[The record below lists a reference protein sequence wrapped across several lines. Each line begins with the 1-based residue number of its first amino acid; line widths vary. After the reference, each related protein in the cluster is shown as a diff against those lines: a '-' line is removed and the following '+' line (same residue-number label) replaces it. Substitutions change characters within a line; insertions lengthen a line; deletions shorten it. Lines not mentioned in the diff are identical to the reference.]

1 MKKIMPTSDLAFKKV
16 MSSEE
21 NKDILAGLIED
32 FFGIKAKG
40 LKIEK
45 PYSIAICKE
54 YVDQGEVS
62 KLRETLKDVA
72 ATIEAADITAE
83 IQLHKTKF
91 FDERLLYY
99 PFERYCQ
106 NYSMAEAMYRDA
118 GGKLFRMSSLKP
130 IYALN
135 ILGYTHFDD
144 DEALR
149 ILELC
154 DQKKNKRLDKE
165 YVRIALFELEKSV
178 FDTPNQ
184 EYWRDYFLTGNA
196 HSNAPDYIKKASRVI
211 QYANLS
217 EEERNMISMMEKLEE
232 YDHARMEY
240 RYDEGV
246 ADGLSKGM
254 AKGKEKGMAIGM
266 AKGIAKGMA
275 KGKIDVAKKLRKMGM
290 SPQDISKVTGL
301 TIKQLKSLQKK
312 AK

>member
-1 MKKIMPTSDLAFKKV
+1 MKMILPTGDLAFKKV

-72 ATIEAADITAE
+72 ATVESADITAE

-91 FDERLLYY
+91 FNERLLYY
-99 PFERYCQ
+99 PFERFCQ
-106 NYSMAEAMYRDA
+106 NYSLAEAMEIA
-118 GGKLFRMSSLKP
+118 SGGRIFRMSSLKP
-130 IYALN
+130 IFALN

-154 DQKKNKRLDKE
+154 DQKKNKRLEKE
-165 YVRIALFELEKSV
+165 YVRIALFELEKNV

-184 EYWRDYFLTGNA
+184 ECWRDYFLTGTA
-196 HSNAPDYIKKASRVI
+196 HPSAPDYIKKASRVI
-211 QYANLS
+211 QFANLS

-232 YDHARMEY
+232 IDLARMEY
-240 RYDEGV
+240 RFDEGME
-246 ADGLSKGM
+246 KGIT
-254 AKGKEKGMAIGM
+254 KGKA
-266 AKGIAKGMA
+266 
-275 KGKIDVAKKLRKMGM
+275 DVAKNLKKMGM
-290 SPQDISKVTGL
+290 SLKDISKATGL
-301 TIKQLKSLQKK
+301 TVKKLKSLLQK
-312 AK
+312 AG